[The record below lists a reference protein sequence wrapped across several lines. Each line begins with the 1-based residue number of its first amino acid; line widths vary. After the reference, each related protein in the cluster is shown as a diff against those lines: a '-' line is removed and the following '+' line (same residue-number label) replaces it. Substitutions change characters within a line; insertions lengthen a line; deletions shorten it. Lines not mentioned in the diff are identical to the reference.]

1 MGRRQRQRGRGHAC
15 RVRCCCGS
23 RCCRGASECRDHVA
37 LPSSRAPA
45 AAAAAAA
52 GRRRGGQPFEV
63 PRGGRLLRAVSAV
76 EAVAVAAA
84 GEGHAEC
91 REGGV
96 RVLRREKERERER
109 ERDFFFEV
117 EVSKSGIQKKR

>member
-1 MGRRQRQRGRGHAC
+1 
-15 RVRCCCGS
+15 
-23 RCCRGASECRDHVA
+23 
-37 LPSSRAPA
+37 
-45 AAAAAAA
+45 
-52 GRRRGGQPFEV
+52 
-63 PRGGRLLRAVSAV
+63 
-76 EAVAVAAA
+76 VAAA